1 MRGEATNLTGLVL
14 EATPTGMQGI
24 GRPHPLKAPQRS
36 DFELIS
42 RSFGVRMGRKLERFI
57 KIQGLLSMVNDES
70 NKFHVPNLAEA
81 AARPPSFDSKNW
93 ILNAYKLNYKFPAC
107 FALL

>member
-14 EATPTGMQGI
+14 EATPRGMQGM
-24 GRPHPLKAPQRS
+24 GRPDPLMAPQRS
-36 DFELIS
+36 DFEL
-42 RSFGVRMGRKLERFI
+42 
-57 KIQGLLSMVNDES
+57 IQGLLSMVNDES

-93 ILNAYKLNYKFPAC
+93 ILNAYKLNYKLPAC

>member
-1 MRGEATNLTGLVL
+1 
-14 EATPTGMQGI
+14 MQGM
-24 GRPHPLKAPQRS
+24 GRPDPLMAPQRS

-42 RSFGVRMGRKLERFI
+42 RSFWCQDGKNIG

-93 ILNAYKLNYKFPAC
+93 ILNAYKLNYKLPAC